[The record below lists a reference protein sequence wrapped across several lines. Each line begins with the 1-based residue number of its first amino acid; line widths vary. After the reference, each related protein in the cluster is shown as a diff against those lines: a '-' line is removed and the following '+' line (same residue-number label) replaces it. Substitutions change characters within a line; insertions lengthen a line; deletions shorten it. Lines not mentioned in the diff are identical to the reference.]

1 MLIDEKNLRKSVLRL
16 AIPAVLEQVL
26 VMIVGVIS
34 TMLVG
39 RIGKEALSG
48 VGIVNQT
55 IAFILVLSVALST
68 GSTVLIARLIGEGN
82 RNIAREAMRQT
93 VVLGSLGF
101 LIIAIICYFNAAHII
116 RLFFGKADSEVLL
129 LATVYFK
136 ISMFGLPFL
145 LVNTIISGNMRGAG
159 NMKAPMFIAFLVNI
173 MNVSLGVMLI
183 FGLQSTTL
191 GIHIPAYGV
200 VGAAWAISI
209 SRTFGGVLSLLW
221 IRYADGPLRSPIF
234 KGFQLDISLLGRI
247 GNIGL
252 PAMFEQVV
260 MQGGFLMIQIVLAGQ
275 GTTTMA
281 VTQIGNSV
289 NSIAFIPTWGFGI
302 AATTLIG
309 QSLGEGREEV
319 AKKAGWEAMRL
330 GIIVSSLLSAV
341 LFILSPWLVG
351 IYTTDPEVLSI
362 GIIAIRI
369 FCVSQPFL
377 AIVVVLSSALR
388 GAGDIKYVM
397 FTGLIGIW
405 GMRLLLTIFIYHFFQ
420 LGALS
425 LWVAYTIDFLVRSIM
440 YLVRFNKGKWQ
451 KIKV

>member
-1 MLIDEKNLRKSVLRL
+1 MLIDENNLRKSVLRL

-68 GSTVLIARLIGEGN
+68 GSTVLIARLIGQGN
-82 RNIAREAMRQT
+82 RDTAREAMRQT
-93 VVLGSLGF
+93 VVLGAIGF
-101 LIIAIICYFNAAHII
+101 LVVSIICYFFASQII
-116 RLFFGKADSEVLL
+116 HLFFGKADVEVLR
-129 LATVYFK
+129 LATIYFK

-173 MNVSLGVMLI
+173 LNLSLGIILI
-183 FGLQSTTL
+183 FGLQIPGL
-191 GIHIPAYGV
+191 GVNIPAYGV

-209 SRTFGGVLSLLW
+209 SRAFGGILSIIW
-221 IRYADGPLRSPIF
+221 IRTAEGPLRTPIL
-234 KGFQLDISLLGRI
+234 KGFKIDLALLGRI
-247 GNIGL
+247 GNVGM
-252 PAMFEQVV
+252 PAMFEQIV
-260 MQGGFLMIQIVLAGQ
+260 MQGGFLMIQIILSGQ

-281 VTQIGNSV
+281 VMQIGNSV
-289 NSIAFIPTWGFGI
+289 NSIAFIPVWGFGI

-309 QSLGEGREEV
+309 QSLGEGRSEV
-319 AKKAGWEAMRL
+319 AKKAGWEAMKL
-330 GIIVSSLLSAV
+330 GVIISTALSAI
-341 LFILSPWLVG
+341 LFIVSPWLVG
-351 IYTTDPEVLSI
+351 IYTTDPEVLSV

-369 FCVSQPFL
+369 FCISQPFL
-377 AIVVVLSSALR
+377 AVVVVLSGALR

-405 GMRLLLTIFIYHFFQ
+405 GLRLLLTVGFYHFFQ

-425 LWVAYTIDFLVRSIM
+425 VWVAFTMDFLVRSIM
-440 YLVRFNKGKWQ
+440 YLIRFNKGKWQ
-451 KIKV
+451 KIRI